1 MKNRPR
7 GRAGAPASRELV
19 PLEDARAVVL
29 GLVEPLATVVASI
42 DRALG
47 CRLARDVIAPFPQPR
62 FDNSAMDGWA
72 VRAAAVPA
80 GGGAIPRSAASPI
93 STGMPIP
100 DDADAVVPVERVR
113 TRDDFLQIEGAV
125 AAGDHVRRAG
135 EEIAAGAVA
144 LEAGSRLTPGA
155 LGLLSGFGYAALP
168 VVPPPRVAILVT
180 GDEVAVPGEPLGDG
194 QVYDADGPLLR
205 ALVREAGGEVV
216 AFERVPDDPRR
227 IGQSLVRMAGGADLV
242 CSTGGASV
250 GTRDHLVAALARVGS
265 VRIHQ
270 VDMKPGRPTSMG
282 MIGRVP
288 AFILPGNPLAVL
300 LGFEALVRPA
310 LRRLAGHPDTLRPR
324 IRATNREVIEHRPGR
339 LELVPVRLLPGRPP
353 EAIVAAR
360 RRSAMLSGVAVADGL
375 AFLEAERGT
384 IEPGEPITVE
394 AWGPPEG
401 G

>member
-1 MKNRPR
+1 MTNRPS
-7 GRAGAPASRELV
+7 GGTRATAPRELV
-19 PLEDARAVVL
+19 PLDEARALVL
-29 GLVEPLATVVASI
+29 GIIEPLDAVVASM

-47 CRLARDVIAPFPQPR
+47 CRLARDVVAPFPQPR
-62 FDNSAMDGWA
+62 FDNSAMDGYA

-80 GGGAIPRSAASPI
+80 GGGVIPRSAASPI

-100 DDADAVVPVERVR
+100 EGADAVVPVERVR
-113 TRDDFLQIEGAV
+113 ARHDRLEIEGAV
-125 AAGDHVRRAG
+125 APGDHVRRAG
-135 EEIAAGAVA
+135 EEVAAGAVA

-205 ALVREAGGEVV
+205 ALVREAGGEIV

-250 GTRDHLVAALARVGS
+250 GTRDHLVAALARVGALL
-265 VRIHQ
+265 IHQ
-270 VDMKPGRPTSMG
+270 LDMKPGRPTSMG
-282 MIGRVP
+282 LIGSVP
-288 AFILPGNPLAVL
+288 AFTLPGNPLAVL
-300 LGFEALVRPA
+300 LGFEALARPA
-310 LRRLAGHPDTLRPR
+310 LRRLAGHPDVLRPR
-324 IRATNREVIEHRPGR
+324 IRPTSRTTIGHRPGR

-353 EAIVAAR
+353 EAIVATR

-394 AWGPPEG
+394 AWGSAEG